1 MQDRP
6 LFDFLTDAPTKRAK
20 IAKNPTQERREKV
33 AAILEGRDAILA
45 TVGASII
52 ENETF
57 QEGYSGAYSGCVA
70 IFQSAK
76 TNKERN
82 EEIDQTIVYNAE
94 MIIDAY
100 NDGYLDY
107 CEKQRNGSLG
117 ALCALAR
124 FLEENVPPF

>member
-57 QEGYSGAYSGCVA
+57 QEG
-70 IFQSAK
+70 
-76 TNKERN
+76 
-82 EEIDQTIVYNAE
+82 
-94 MIIDAY
+94 
-100 NDGYLDY
+100 
-107 CEKQRNGSLG
+107 
-117 ALCALAR
+117 
-124 FLEENVPPF
+124 